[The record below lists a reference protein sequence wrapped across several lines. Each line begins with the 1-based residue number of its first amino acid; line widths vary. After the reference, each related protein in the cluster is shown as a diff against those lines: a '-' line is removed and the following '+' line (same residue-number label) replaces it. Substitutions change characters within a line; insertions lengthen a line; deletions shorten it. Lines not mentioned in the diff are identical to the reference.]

1 MSSEE
6 PLSKVGGATTDE
18 GGGDSVVKEDNASA
32 SQQQQETK
40 PPPTKLIPSG
50 VVCLRGNLMQ
60 ETKDDTSSI
69 QTRITGLWSMGLD
82 KILADPEN
90 TKGECS
96 GFEYQHEQSKI
107 MSAEEESSS
116 SAIVTG
122 VYPPSGTYSGSFMV
136 NTAGVKSKVE
146 ETDVALVFVENSE
159 GFHNVEGKGSNIWG
173 KFTITGTLS
182 KEGEITLFRH
192 YPMVV
197 VQTSKTK
204 TKRESVPQVKPPP
217 TKLIPTG
224 VICLRGKLEKT
235 TTDNATVHTITGLWS
250 MGLDKILDDPDNVK
264 GECNNFEYEHKTS
277 GESTAFPLSGKYTG
291 SFLVK
296 APQGGG
302 TNTKVEER
310 NVMLKFRENN
320 EGYHNVEG
328 KGSNIWG
335 KFTIT
340 GSLSKEHEITLF
352 RHYQTLTQPG
362 AAKPKKE
369 TVPQV
374 KPPPTKLIPTG
385 VVCLRGKLVRNT
397 SQDLSLDDTAV
408 HKITGLWS
416 MGLDKILAD
425 PDNIKGE
432 CNNFEYEHKTSGGS
446 TAFPLS
452 GKYTG
457 SFMVND
463 PQGGTKTKIDER
475 NVMLKFRENN
485 EGYHN
490 VEGKG
495 SNVWGKYSITG
506 ALDKEG
512 VITLFRHYQAVT
524 QPKKKAKKVAAAQ
537 KKQAQKTGTAGGT
550 SVKPQT
556 PNKNFT
562 PTNPDTAAGEYL
574 LERLR
579 ILLNRLQTSADI
591 LQNWPETQ
599 GDSSK
604 VHADTGKEL
613 IASIRKI
620 VTGLRSV
627 ERHVNG
633 TGPSPAANIPA
644 AALDKFRTSI
654 DEKCPIPLDLLDL
667 LDIGQPFGINPQCY
681 ARGLMKEAMRQLT
694 GLERRKKALAMLG
707 DAIEKG
713 LNDRTNTTTTTYDGV
728 VEMES
733 KSAATIATVANKRK
747 RDGSTEEADD
757 VADTS
762 KKMRIE

>member
-1 MSSEE
+1 
-6 PLSKVGGATTDE
+6 
-18 GGGDSVVKEDNASA
+18 
-32 SQQQQETK
+32 
-40 PPPTKLIPSG
+40 
-50 VVCLRGNLMQ
+50 
-60 ETKDDTSSI
+60 
-69 QTRITGLWSMGLD
+69 
-82 KILADPEN
+82 
-90 TKGECS
+90 
-96 GFEYQHEQSKI
+96 
-107 MSAEEESSS
+107 
-116 SAIVTG
+116 
-122 VYPPSGTYSGSFMV
+122 
-136 NTAGVKSKVE
+136 
-146 ETDVALVFVENSE
+146 
-159 GFHNVEGKGSNIWG
+159 
-173 KFTITGTLS
+173 
-182 KEGEITLFRH
+182 
-192 YPMVV
+192 
-197 VQTSKTK
+197 
-204 TKRESVPQVKPPP
+204 
-217 TKLIPTG
+217 
-224 VICLRGKLEKT
+224 
-235 TTDNATVHTITGLWS
+235 
-250 MGLDKILDDPDNVK
+250 
-264 GECNNFEYEHKTS
+264 
-277 GESTAFPLSGKYTG
+277 
-291 SFLVK
+291 
-296 APQGGG
+296 
-302 TNTKVEER
+302 
-310 NVMLKFRENN
+310 
-320 EGYHNVEG
+320 
-328 KGSNIWG
+328 
-335 KFTIT
+335 
-340 GSLSKEHEITLF
+340 
-352 RHYQTLTQPG
+352 
-362 AAKPKKE
+362 
-369 TVPQV
+369 
-374 KPPPTKLIPTG
+374 
-385 VVCLRGKLVRNT
+385 
-397 SQDLSLDDTAV
+397 
-408 HKITGLWS
+408 
-416 MGLDKILAD
+416 
-425 PDNIKGE
+425 
-432 CNNFEYEHKTSGGS
+432 
-446 TAFPLS
+446 
-452 GKYTG
+452 
-457 SFMVND
+457 
-463 PQGGTKTKIDER
+463 
-475 NVMLKFRENN
+475 MLKFRENN

-506 ALDKEG
+506 TLDKEG

-537 KKQAQKTGTAGGT
+537 KKQAQKTGTAGGGT

-644 AALDKFRTSI
+644 EALEKFRTSI

-694 GLERRKKALAMLG
+694 GLERRKKALTMLG

-713 LNDRTNTTTTTYDGV
+713 LNDRTNTTTTDDGD

-733 KSAATIATVANKRK
+733 KSATTTATVANKRK

>member
-6 PLSKVGGATTDE
+6 PSLSKVEGGTTNE
-18 GGGDSVVKEDNASA
+18 GGGDSVVKEDNAS
-32 SQQQQETK
+32 SSHQQEQTK

-50 VVCLRGNLMQ
+50 VVCLRGKLVQ
-60 ETKDDTSSI
+60 ETKDDTSRI
-69 QTRITGLWSMGLD
+69 QTRIIGLWSMGLD

-96 GFEYQHEQSKI
+96 EFEYQHEQSKI

-116 SAIVTG
+116 SAIVTA

-136 NTAGVKSKVE
+136 NNAGVKSKVE
-146 ETDVALVFVENSE
+146 ETDVALVFVENNE
-159 GFHNVEGKGSNIWG
+159 GYHNVEGKGSNIWG

-182 KEGEITLFRH
+182 KDGEITLFRH

-224 VICLRGKLEKT
+224 V
-235 TTDNATVHTITGLWS
+235 
-250 MGLDKILDDPDNVK
+250 
-264 GECNNFEYEHKTS
+264 YEHKTS
-277 GESTAFPLSGKYTG
+277 SESTAFPLSGKYTG

-328 KGSNIWG
+328 KGSN
-335 KFTIT
+335 
-340 GSLSKEHEITLF
+340 
-352 RHYQTLTQPG
+352 
-362 AAKPKKE
+362 
-369 TVPQV
+369 
-374 KPPPTKLIPTG
+374 
-385 VVCLRGKLVRNT
+385 
-397 SQDLSLDDTAV
+397 
-408 HKITGLWS
+408 
-416 MGLDKILAD
+416 
-425 PDNIKGE
+425 
-432 CNNFEYEHKTSGGS
+432 
-446 TAFPLS
+446 
-452 GKYTG
+452 
-457 SFMVND
+457 
-463 PQGGTKTKIDER
+463 
-475 NVMLKFRENN
+475 
-485 EGYHN
+485 
-490 VEGKG
+490 
-495 SNVWGKYSITG
+495 VWGKYSITG
-506 ALDKEG
+506 TLDKEG

-644 AALDKFRTSI
+644 EALEKFRTSI

-713 LNDRTNTTTTTYDGV
+713 LNDRTNTTTTTTTTTDDGDV
-728 VEMES
+728 KMES
-733 KSAATIATVANKRK
+733 KS
-747 RDGSTEEADD
+747 
-757 VADTS
+757 
-762 KKMRIE
+762 